1 MILQQEQNLPWPAAH
16 WGSQQP
22 VSRGSSKQVVSV
34 NGRPIS
40 GQNSVREEVKAIGTQ
55 KVQVW
60 VGSLKDMVWQ
70 QEAETGVWQA
80 WDDWPEGSIQS
91 QEQKKF

>member
-1 MILQQEQNLPWPAAH
+1 M
-16 WGSQQP
+16 
-22 VSRGSSKQVVSV
+22 SRGSSKQVVSV

-60 VGSLKDMVWQ
+60 AGSLKDMVWQ
-70 QEAETGVWQA
+70 QEAETGV
-80 WDDWPEGSIQS
+80 
-91 QEQKKF
+91 